1 MDNTT
6 RALMSQDRKA
16 QIRRES
22 IEIISWLE
30 KLMDFQTAA
39 KEADEGTALYDAA
52 ITNNTARL
60 TVLAAE
66 IQSDLD
72 FRDELRK
79 NVVSS

>member
-16 QIRRES
+16 QIRQES
-22 IEIISWLE
+22 IEIVSWLE
-30 KLMDFQTAA
+30 KLVDFQTAA
-39 KEADEGTALYDAA
+39 KEANEDTALYDTA
-52 ITNNTARL
+52 ITTNTARL
-60 TVLAAE
+60 TVLSAE

-79 NVVSS
+79 NVASN

>member
-6 RALMSQDRKA
+6 RALMSQERKA
-16 QIRRES
+16 QIRHES
-22 IEIISWLE
+22 AQIISWLE
-30 KLMDFQTAA
+30 KLVDFQTAA
-39 KEADEGTALYDAA
+39 KQVDEDTALYDTA

-60 TVLAAE
+60 TVLSAE

-79 NVVSS
+79 NVASN

>member
-6 RALMSQDRKA
+6 RTLMSKERKA
-16 QIRRES
+16 EIREES
-22 IEIISWLE
+22 AQIISWLE
-30 KLMDFQTAA
+30 KLVDFQTAT
-39 KEADEGTALYDAA
+39 KEANEDTALYDTA
-52 ITNNTARL
+52 ITTNTARL

-79 NVVSS
+79 NVASN